1 VPLSEAAAAI
11 LTAQPQRANSD
22 GSVREF
28 IFGVGQQ
35 GFSGWSR
42 CKERL
47 DKRIGEELGEPIE
60 HWTPH
65 DVRRT
70 MSTLMN
76 DRLGVLPHVVEAI
89 LNHVGGAKGGVAGVY
104 NKALYLR
111 ERVEALNLWADHLGW
126 IIEGRESNVTPLK
139 QAGG

>member
-1 VPLSEAAAAI
+1 
-11 LTAQPQRANSD
+11 
-22 GSVREF
+22 
-28 IFGVGQQ
+28 
-35 GFSGWSR
+35 
-42 CKERL
+42 
-47 DKRIGEELGEPIE
+47 
-60 HWTPH
+60 
-65 DVRRT
+65 